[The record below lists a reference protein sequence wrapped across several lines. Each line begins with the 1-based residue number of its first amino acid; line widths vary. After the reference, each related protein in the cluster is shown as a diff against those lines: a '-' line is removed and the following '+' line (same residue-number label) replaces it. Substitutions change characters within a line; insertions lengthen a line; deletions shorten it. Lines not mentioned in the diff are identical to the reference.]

1 MSRKHEPADPSHEL
15 DLVTLFSSS
24 NHDAEAEAMTIQGML
39 ESNGIPSFLVGPSQ
53 IPSLEFQVRVPRS
66 HLQDA
71 ERAVAEAKAGGRKA
85 ADEAE
90 KASEEAG

>member
-1 MSRKHEPADPSHEL
+1 MAHKSEPADPSHEL

-24 NHDAEAEAMTIQGML
+24 RHDAEAEAMTVHGML

-53 IPSLEFQVRVPRS
+53 IPSLEFAVKVPQS
-66 HLQDA
+66 HLKEA
-71 ERAVAEAKAGGRKA
+71 KHALAEAKASGPKA

-90 KASEEAG
+90 QASEDAG